1 MTRRISPRHGIAMSF
16 WKNYFAAHAGE
27 YRRFRPTYPPRLF
40 ELLAVWSPGLRL
52 AWDCGTGN
60 GQAALALAE
69 RFERVVATDA
79 SPEQIA
85 QATPHPRID
94 YRVASAED
102 GGLADSSVDLVTVAQ
117 AAHWFDLDR
126 FYAEV
131 RRVARPRAVIA
142 LWCYTLLEIDPAI
155 DALIERFYF
164 DVVGPYWPK
173 ERVHVER
180 AYRDLPFPFEEIA
193 PPSIAM
199 EAEWNLTELLG
210 YVDTWSPVRIFREQ
224 RGSEPL
230 DELADPVARAWGEPT
245 RVHRV
250 RFPLRFRV
258 GRVA

>member
-1 MTRRISPRHGIAMSF
+1 MSF

-27 YRRFRPTYPPRLF
+27 YRRFRPTYPLRLF
-40 ELLAVWSPGLRL
+40 EVLAGWSPALRL

-69 RFERVVATDA
+69 RFERVVATDR

-94 YRVASAED
+94 YRCAPAE
-102 GGLADSSVDLVTVAQ
+102 GCGLADSSVDLVTVAQ
-117 AAHWFDLDR
+117 AAHWFDLER

-142 LWCYTLLEIDPAI
+142 LWCYTLPQIDPAI
-155 DALIERFYF
+155 DSLIERFYV
-164 DVVGPYWPK
+164 DVVGPYWPR

-180 AYRDLPFPFEEIA
+180 EYRDLPFPFEEIA
-193 PPSIAM
+193 LPRLAI
-199 EAEWNLTELLG
+199 ETEWNLAELLG

-224 RGSEPL
+224 RRADPL
-230 DELADPVARAWGEPT
+230 DELVDPVTRAWGEPT
-245 RVHRV
+245 RVRWV
-250 RFPLRFRV
+250 CFPLRFRV

>member
-1 MTRRISPRHGIAMSF
+1 MSF

-27 YRRFRPTYPPRLF
+27 YRRFRPTYPRRLF
-40 ELLAVWSPGLRL
+40 EVLAAWSPALRL

-79 SPEQIA
+79 SREQIA

-94 YRVASAED
+94 YRVTPAED
-102 GGLADSSVDLVTVAQ
+102 SGLADSSVDLVTVAQ
-117 AAHWFDLDR
+117 AVHWFDLDR

-131 RRVARPRAVIA
+131 RRVARPRAIIA
-142 LWCYTLLEIDPAI
+142 LWCYTRLEIDPAI
-155 DALIERFYF
+155 DSLLERFYA

-180 AYRDLPFPFEEIA
+180 EYRDLPFPFDEIA
-193 PPSIAM
+193 PPHLVM
-199 EAEWNLTELLG
+199 EAEWNLAELLG
-210 YVDTWSPVRIFREQ
+210 YVDTWSPVRIFRAE
-224 RGSEPL
+224 RGSDPL
-230 DELADPVARAWGEPT
+230 DELADAVAPAWGDPP
-245 RVHRV
+245 RAR
-250 RFPLRFRV
+250 RISFRLCFRI